1 MRKKAA
7 AAPRVMPDLGNS
19 LLGPGSKPR
28 KPLIPSGPKAAKV
41 NTIIDEDGDGARRK
55 KTPFNKR
62 QLDKFRTVLLQKRAA
77 LIGDV
82 SQLEGEALQS
92 QEGSV
97 TTNHIAEQGS
107 DNYDQSLSL
116 DLAAADRK
124 LIKEIDDALA
134 KIADRT
140 YGLCE
145 LTGKP
150 IRPERLEELPWARYS
165 IDAARELERR
175 SMP

>member
-1 MRKKAA
+1 MLAA
-7 AAPRVMPDLGNS
+7 RTAFA
-19 LLGPGSKPR
+19 LLLASTIATGCDAFDGEGIGPEGGVVVS
-28 KPLIPSGPKAAKV
+28 
-41 NTIIDEDGDGARRK
+41 EDGDGARRK